1 MITDRQVLLMR
12 QKLMEGK
19 SQETAAAVAGMGVR
33 SARSWQQGPLP
44 SEKKEERRWRTRADP
59 FEGVWEE
66 EIEPLLREEAARGL
80 RATTIIEYLEERHP
94 GRFSA
99 SHLRTLQRRLQEWR
113 AQHGPE
119 KEVYFP
125 QEHPPGREAQI
136 DFTHCKSLGVSIG
149 GQPYAHLLFQFVLSH
164 SGWRYTEVA
173 GGETYLALQRGLQG
187 ALWTLGGVPQVV
199 RSDNTAALTHEMR
212 RSGGRELNYSYAG
225 LLAHY
230 GLQSTRSNPGM
241 AHENGVAEQAHYR
254 LKDALNQALLLRGSR
269 DFDTAETY
277 QQFVEQ
283 VVARRNRLVQGRL
296 ERERP
301 HLRPLP
307 PAPVPQYHS
316 YRARVRKWST
326 IQAAGHTYSVPS
338 RLIGQEVQLRVYA
351 DQVEVYYKDRLV
363 ERMERVRGD
372 GEARVNYRHI
382 IGSLVRKPGAFARYR
397 FREHLF
403 PTATFRRAYDALS
416 RCRGERADVE
426 YVRILHLAATT
437 MEATVDDALAL
448 LLEMGQPFDY
458 AAVREFASPA
468 KPQAPSL
475 TLAAGPDLQVYDCLL
490 NGSLLA
496 SEVA

>member
-1 MITDRQVLLMR
+1 
-12 QKLMEGK
+12 MEGK
-19 SQETAAAVAGMGVR
+19 SQETAAAVAGMSVR

-230 GLQSTRSNPGM
+230 GLESTRSNPGM

-269 DFDTAETY
+269 DFD
-277 QQFVEQ
+277 
-283 VVARRNRLVQGRL
+283 
-296 ERERP
+296 
-301 HLRPLP
+301 
-307 PAPVPQYHS
+307 S

-372 GEARVNYRHI
+372 GEARVNYQHI

-403 PTATFRRAYDALS
+403 PTATFRRAYDALR

-426 YVRILHLAATT
+426 YVPILHLAATT

>member
-1 MITDRQVLLMR
+1 
-12 QKLMEGK
+12 MEGK
-19 SQETAAAVAGMGVR
+19 SQETAAAMAGMSVR
-33 SARSWQQGPLP
+33 TARNWQHGPLP
-44 SEKKEERRWRTRADP
+44 SEKKEGRQWRTRPDP
-59 FEGVWEE
+59 FEGIWAE
-66 EIEPLLREEAARGL
+66 EIEPLLREESALGL

-113 AQHGPE
+113 AQHGPD

-164 SGWRYTEVA
+164 SGWRYAEVA
-173 GGETYLALQRGLQG
+173 ASESYLALQRGLQG
-187 ALWTLGGVPQVV
+187 ALWTLGGVPHVV

-212 RSGGRELNYSYAG
+212 RSGGRELNHSYAG

-230 GLQSTRSNPGM
+230 GLESTRSNRGM

-254 LKDALNQALLLRGSR
+254 LKDALGQALLLRGNW
-269 DFDTAETY
+269 DFDTNDNY
-277 QQFVEQ
+277 LRFVGQ
-283 VVARRNRLVQGRL
+283 VVARRNRLVQGKL

-301 HLRPLP
+301 YLRSLPPVPLP
-307 PAPVPQYHS
+307 EYQS

-338 RLIGQEVQLRVYA
+338 RLIGQEVQVRVYA
-351 DQVEVYYKDRLV
+351 DQVEVYYQDELV

-403 PTATFRRAYDALS
+403 PTPTFRRAYEALQQW
-416 RCRGERADVE
+416 RGERADVE

-437 MEATVDDALAL
+437 METTVATALSQ
-448 LLEMGQPFDY
+448 LLETGQPFDY
-458 AAVREFASPA
+458 GAVRELAAPEA
-468 KPQAPSL
+468 PGTPSL
-475 TLAAGPDLQVYDCLL
+475 AVAGDPDLGVYDRLL
-490 NGSLLA
+490 TGSLLPA
-496 SEVA
+496 EVA